1 MHLTQRFN
9 PKTMRCMSHILVGFY
24 ARAYVMFAEL
34 DFWDLWLDIPV
45 TQQYYWSLR
54 SVPPDRT

>member
-1 MHLTQRFN
+1 
-9 PKTMRCMSHILVGFY
+9 MSHILVGFY
-24 ARAYVMFAEL
+24 ARAHVMFAEL